1 MRAAKAANP
10 EVILGE
16 KSSTKNQ
23 IYESLWRAHFV
34 VYLKYYNIKHK
45 QRIEHKN
52 RFVAIHKRRRITRT

>member
-1 MRAAKAANP
+1 LCTAKTANF
-10 EVILGE
+10 EVIWEE
-16 KSSTKNQ
+16 KKIVKNQ

-52 RFVAIHKRRRITRT
+52 RFVAISK